1 MLKQMQ
7 ETQEMRIQSLVWGDP
22 LEEGRETHSG
32 ILAWRMDSEHWQ
44 AIVCGV
50 AKSQTRL
57 STHPQWLV
65 WPCRGL
71 DEHLL
76 DDM

>member
-1 MLKQMQ
+1 MQ

-50 AKSQTRL
+50 AESDMT
-57 STHPQWLV
+57 
-65 WPCRGL
+65 
-71 DEHLL
+71 EHTPTMAGAALQRAR
-76 DDM
+76 